1 MNKAL
6 HLHLRGLHTIFAAIC
21 FLGGLFLASHPASAA
36 DFQVSPI
43 MLDLGQN
50 VKSGV
55 FNVINASQEKLDLQI
70 SVSEWTQ
77 DAEGKDVY
85 TDTSDLIFF
94 PKIMTMEA
102 GEQRV
107 IRVGMKGPQQPQE
120 KTYRIFIEQI
130 PERKKGTG
138 VNIAVSF
145 RFAPPIFV
153 NPAVVKTEGA
163 IDTIQLSNG
172 KIKAIVKNTGTVHFK
187 ILSIFIKGKAADGSE
202 VFSKELGG
210 WYLLNHIART
220 IEAPVPPEKCAE
232 LSTVE
237 IEARTENF
245 NLNGR
250 LNVQKG
256 MCSQ

>member
-1 MNKAL
+1 MNITRRARSL
-6 HLHLRGLHTIFAAIC
+6 SVIVAGMC
-21 FLGGLFLASHPASAA
+21 CLGWLFSASLPASAA
-36 DFQVSPI
+36 DFQVYPI
-43 MLDLGQN
+43 TLELGPSA
-50 VKSGV
+50 KSGV
-55 FNVINASQEKLDLQI
+55 FTVMNASQEKLNFQI

-85 TDTSDLIFF
+85 TDTSDIVFF
-94 PKIMTMEA
+94 PKIMTLEA

-107 IRVGMKGPQQPQE
+107 VRVGIKGFQQPQE
-120 KTYRIFIEQI
+120 KTYRIFMEQI
-130 PERKKGTG
+130 PERKKKEAG
-138 VNIAVSF
+138 VNIAIAF

-153 NPAVVKTEGA
+153 KPAVVKTAGA
-163 IDTIQLSNG
+163 IDAIQLSNG
-172 KIKAIVKNTGTVHFK
+172 TVKAIVKNTGNVHFK

-210 WYLLNHIART
+210 WYLLNHGSRT
-220 IEAPVPPEKCAE
+220 LEASIPQEKCAQ

-245 NLNGR
+245 NINGK
-250 LNVQKG
+250 LNVRKG